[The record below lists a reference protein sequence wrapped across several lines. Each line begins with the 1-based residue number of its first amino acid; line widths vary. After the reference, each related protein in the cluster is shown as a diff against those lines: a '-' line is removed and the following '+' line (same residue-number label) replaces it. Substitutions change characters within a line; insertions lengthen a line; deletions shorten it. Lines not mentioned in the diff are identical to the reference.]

1 MINYL
6 PERIYN
12 ALQNDTDYKTIIAYI
27 TAKKATCVTL
37 EDFVDSDSDDFL
49 GSVQCNQYR
58 TQMEN
63 IINKY
68 CPGYIEEYKVN
79 NGEYDKSTLLTMYN
93 DTTGIYDNETKF
105 FILSNIIN
113 DSYQDRTYES
123 YMQQYVT
130 DYEKLTDN
138 DKSNLAKYVHFKYMY
153 AKSHELALNCDMT
166 KSDWQTTLG
175 NELYALYNTIKTL
188 TGDRDITRNYG
199 LEALAYA
206 VQTVSD
212 TNKVTISALNTFITL
227 VYDFANSISFQYQN
241 YSFGLG
247 KIMDLQNM
255 VYVYNRSY
263 ACFIDQTI
271 KNMKYLSD
279 ALGNKTT
286 LFNGLNYY
294 DKCNHGMFTVLLR
307 KYIKIKNAIPCIEN
321 NKNAVLTNLT
331 DVDKTYALSDIIKSG
346 TPSAQNNI
354 CVANYRDD
362 VDSWFKP
369 SNIGFAL
376 LQTIKYKE

>member
-12 ALQNDTDYKTIIAYI
+12 AVKDDADYKTIVNYL
-27 TAKKATCVTL
+27 TEKKSSCATL

-49 GSVQCNQYR
+49 GVVQCKQYR
-58 TQMEN
+58 TQLEN

-68 CPGYIEEYKVN
+68 CPNYLEEYKVN
-79 NGEYDKSTLLTMYN
+79 NGEYTKDELISMYSN
-93 DTTGIYDNETKF
+93 TTGKYDIETNF

-113 DSYQDRTYES
+113 NSYLDHTYEP
-123 YMQQYVT
+123 YMQQFVT
-130 DYEKLTDN
+130 DYEKLSDG
-138 DKSNLAKYVHFKYMY
+138 DKTGLANYVYFKYMY
-153 AKSHELALNCDMT
+153 AKSHELSLYCDMT
-166 KSDWQTTLG
+166 KANWQLTLG
-175 NELYALYNTIKTL
+175 NQLYALYTDIKSITD
-188 TGDRDITRNYG
+188 DRDITRNYG
-199 LEALAYA
+199 LEALAYS

-212 TNKVTISALNTFITL
+212 TNTVTMDELNTYVSL

-241 YSFGLG
+241 YSFGFL

-255 VYVYNRSY
+255 VYVYNRNY

-271 KNMKYLSD
+271 KIMKYLSN
-279 ALGNKTT
+279 ALVNKSS

-307 KYIKIKNAIPCIEN
+307 KYIKIKSSIICIEKN
-321 NKNAVLTNLT
+321 NEAVIQNLT
-331 DVDKTYALSDIIKSG
+331 DIDKAYALSDIIKAG
-346 TPSAQNNI
+346 TPSEQNNI
-354 CVANYRDD
+354 CVSNYKSD

-369 SNIGFAL
+369 SNMGFAA
-376 LQTIKYKE
+376 LQLIK